1 MFDYWGNRE
10 SLLWIRKTFKTV
22 CQLTIPSLTYNPVKN
37 NLYNKRKNKGAYKM
51 KYRSAF
57 DIIGPVMIGPSS
69 SHTAGA
75 ARIGRVARTLFE
87 KQPKKV
93 IISLY
98 GSFAS
103 TYKGHGTD
111 LALVAGLLD
120 FDTFDERIPN
130 SLKIAMEQGMEV
142 IFQTESAVPDH
153 PNTVK
158 LLLIDGDYEM
168 EITGISIG
176 GGTIEITEI
185 NSFKLKLS
193 GDPAILVMH
202 HDRFGVIS
210 TVTSVLAKHEIN
222 IGHMEV
228 ARKKKG
234 DMAIMVIEVD
244 QKIDEKVIKEL
255 KDLTHVKRVI
265 RMVE

>member
-1 MFDYWGNRE
+1 
-10 SLLWIRKTFKTV
+10 
-22 CQLTIPSLTYNPVKN
+22 
-37 NLYNKRKNKGAYKM
+37 M

-87 KQPKKV
+87 KQPAKAV
-93 IISLY
+93 ISLY
-98 GSFAS
+98 GSFAK

-111 LALVAGLLD
+111 LALIAGIMD
-120 FDTFDERIPN
+120 FDTFDERIPEA
-130 SLKIAMEQGMEV
+130 LEIARQVGLEV
-142 IFQTESAVPDH
+142 EFITEDAVTEH

-158 LLLIDGDYEM
+158 INLFDGEGKEL
-168 EITGISIG
+168 EIVGISIG

-193 GDPAILVMH
+193 GANPAILVVH
-202 HDRFGVIS
+202 QDRFGLIS
-210 TVTSVLAKHEIN
+210 AVTSVLSKYEIN

-228 ARKKKG
+228 SRKERG
-234 DMAIMVIEVD
+234 DEAVMVIEMD
-244 QKIDEKVIKEL
+244 HKIDDGVFAEL
-255 KDLTHVKRVI
+255 SFLQGVTQVI
-265 RMVE
+265 RLVD

>member
-1 MFDYWGNRE
+1 
-10 SLLWIRKTFKTV
+10 
-22 CQLTIPSLTYNPVKN
+22 
-37 NLYNKRKNKGAYKM
+37 M

-87 KQPKKV
+87 KQPTKAV
-93 IISLY
+93 ISLY
-98 GSFAS
+98 GSFAK

-111 LALVAGLLD
+111 LALVAGIMD
-120 FDTFDERIPN
+120 FDTFDERIPDA
-130 SLKIAMEQGMEV
+130 LKIAEQVGLEV
-142 IFQTESAVPDH
+142 EFITEDAVTEH

-158 LLLIDGDYEM
+158 INLFDGEGKEL
-168 EITGISIG
+168 EIVGISIG

-193 GDPAILVMH
+193 GANPAILVVH
-202 HDRFGVIS
+202 QDRFGLIS
-210 TVTSVLAKHEIN
+210 AVTSVLSKYEIN

-228 ARKKKG
+228 SRKERG
-234 DMAIMVIEVD
+234 DEAVMVIEMD
-244 QKIDEKVIKEL
+244 HKIDDGVFAEL
-255 KDLTHVKRVI
+255 SFLQGVTQVI
-265 RMVE
+265 RLVD

>member
-1 MFDYWGNRE
+1 
-10 SLLWIRKTFKTV
+10 
-22 CQLTIPSLTYNPVKN
+22 
-37 NLYNKRKNKGAYKM
+37 M

-87 KQPKKV
+87 KQPKRAV
-93 IISLY
+93 ISLY
-98 GSFAS
+98 GSFAK

-111 LALVAGLLD
+111 LALVAGIMD
-120 FDTFDERIPN
+120 FDTFDERIPDA
-130 SLKIAMEQGMEV
+130 LKIAEEIGIEV
-142 IFQTESAVPDH
+142 QFLTEDAVTEH

-158 LLLIDGDYEM
+158 INLFDGDGKEL
-168 EITGISIG
+168 EIVGISIG

-193 GDPAILVMH
+193 GAHPAILVVH
-202 HDRFGVIS
+202 QDRFGLIS
-210 TVTSVLAKHEIN
+210 AVTSVLSKYEIN

-228 ARKKKG
+228 SRKEKG
-234 DMAIMVIEVD
+234 DEAVMVIEMD
-244 QKIDEKVIKEL
+244 HKIDDGVFAEL
-255 KDLTHVKRVI
+255 SFLEGVTQVI
-265 RMVE
+265 RLVD